1 MPNNRS
7 RLTDTQL
14 EAILVEHIE
23 TSIPPNQVITLS
35 VLSVKE
41 LMNYCYELGR
51 SRDLLKTTYRKE
63 KEGELK

>member
-1 MPNNRS
+1 MPNNRT
-7 RLTDTQL
+7 RLTDLQL
-14 EAILVEHIE
+14 EAVLVEHIE

-51 SRDLLKTTYRKE
+51 SRDLLKTTYKQEKKE
-63 KEGELK
+63 ES